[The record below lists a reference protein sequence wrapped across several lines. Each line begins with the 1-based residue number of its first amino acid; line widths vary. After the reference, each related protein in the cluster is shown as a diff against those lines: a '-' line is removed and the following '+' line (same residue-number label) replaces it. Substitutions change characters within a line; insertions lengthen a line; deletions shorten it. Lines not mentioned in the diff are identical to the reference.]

1 MLKQAVQTFLGVSL
15 VHVITATME
24 MDSIVL
30 TSMSVHNKM
39 NVPKML
45 NVVTLLDHMNVNA
58 AKALKEMEKSVII

>member
-30 TSMSVHNKM
+30 TSMSATTERI
-39 NVPKML
+39 
-45 NVVTLLDHMNVNA
+45 VVLRAKNA
-58 AKALKEMEKSVII
+58 QTMKVDSRANMIAVKL